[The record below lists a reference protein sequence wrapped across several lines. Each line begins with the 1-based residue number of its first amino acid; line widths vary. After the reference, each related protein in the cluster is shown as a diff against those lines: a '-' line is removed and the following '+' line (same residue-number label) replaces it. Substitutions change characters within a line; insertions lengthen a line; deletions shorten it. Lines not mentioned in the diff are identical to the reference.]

1 MYFTKLLTLINLNLF
16 ELTNTNTVGVSVNE
30 RATAYNLSVL
40 ILPLKQEFGQG
51 VYLINNSEKRVQ
63 TLNVPITLC

>member
-51 VYLINNSEKRVQ
+51 VYLINNREKRVQ